1 MEIKSREKTKTIQYS
16 KKYLDTFFE
25 NTLKE
30 RVNFSE
36 TLNKS
41 AGLMERH
48 KYSFGKTGRHPFL

>member
-30 RVNFSE
+30 WVNFSE

-41 AGLMERH
+41 AGLMERR